1 MRFGSI
7 VGAGIL
13 VLTLHGKNVGY
24 DAAINWIGQNG
35 WGDGYLG
42 GYTMTVAVLTELAT
56 FIFVSVLLAVTARK
70 GAGAL
75 AGLGCSSSSPSLGD
89 MPLAL
94 FRNGRESANSPSLKG
109 TPCLST
115 DAERAHSGYQPPGRD
130 PGCAGNCSRI
140 RYTVFLE
147 IPRRRAVSLMFPA
160 VSA

>member
-1 MRFGSI
+1 MPWESMLRRFLRPPSRCLSGAVPSSPAALAVLRTGRRKSCPLRFGSI

-56 FIFVSVLLAVTARK
+56 FIFVSVLLAVTART

-89 MPLAL
+89 MPL
-94 FRNGRESANSPSLKG
+94 NGRESANSPSLKG

-115 DAERAHSGYQPPGRD
+115 DAE
-130 PGCAGNCSRI
+130 
-140 RYTVFLE
+140 
-147 IPRRRAVSLMFPA
+147 
-160 VSA
+160 